1 MRRSPW
7 LVLAPALAALA
18 AIALFLLARDFTSG
32 LVGSL
37 ALSAWLFL
45 RVFVLSVDQAIYWI
59 LIICGAIFVLLAR
72 ISQAWQA
79 REQAEEPESG
89 QGLVPSARPR
99 RVEDWRSLL
108 ADMTKSPLDARLTRQ
123 DLLDLLVQAYALETR
138 VSANYLVAEA
148 YKRRE
153 IPMPEELHAFLF
165 GEEKGKRKIARERV
179 GRRDKAKYRRAVEI
193 CLDFLESYSR
203 GDKR

>member
-1 MRRSPW
+1 VRRPW
-7 LVLAPALAALA
+7 LVLAPALAASA
-18 AIALFLLARDFTSG
+18 AVALFLLARGFASG
-32 LVGSL
+32 LLGSL
-37 ALSAWLFL
+37 ALSAWLFV
-45 RVFVLSVDQAIYWI
+45 RVFVLSVDQAIYWV
-59 LIICGAIFVLLAR
+59 LIVCGAIFVLLAR

-89 QGLVPSARPR
+89 PGPGSRARPR
-99 RVEDWRSLL
+99 RVEEWRSLL
-108 ADMTKSPLDARLTRQ
+108 ADMTKSPLDAHLTRQ
-123 DLLDLLVQAYALETR
+123 DLLDLLVQAHALETR
-138 VSANYLVAEA
+138 VGANYLVAEA

-165 GEEKGKRKIARERV
+165 VEEKGKRKIARERV

-193 CLDFLESYSR
+193 CLDYLESFSR